1 MKQLEVAYD
10 IYCEEHYYPRCV
22 FLGRREYRRLDESDM
37 AVVGMTADELQKWIF
52 MTADE
57 LQKWIF

>member
-22 FLGRREYRRLDESDM
+22 FLGRREYLRLDESDM
-37 AVVGMTADELQKWIF
+37 AVVGMTSDELQKWIF
-52 MTADE
+52 
-57 LQKWIF
+57 